1 MVVTEDVVGVP
12 AAGFPAPL
20 GQPIA
25 TTMPDRQSGFHPHTA
40 TGTAGFGRRELG
52 LSSVGEQP
60 VTSAVHR
67 FDGDHP
73 EWDVDLAPQ

>member
-1 MVVTEDVVGVP
+1 MSS
-12 AAGFPAPL
+12 GFPPRAF
-20 GQPIA
+20 QRRWVSQIA
-25 TTMPDRQSGFHPHTA
+25 TTMPDRRSGVHPHTA